1 MHQQVQGLKSAC
13 ADARVEAVGEV
24 VSGSLVVKLFCW
36 EGLFETKIV
45 SDLRAPE
52 ASHLSEFARLQQLNA
67 ALSLT
72 TPALTLL
79 AMLGARQ
86 ALGNLDAWQ
95 LLLHGSS
102 GSTST
107 HALPQLSLAA
117 IFTALALVGTL
128 QAPLS
133 GVSDGLAS
141 LAQVIISDNE
151 HACLDP
157 PLYY

>member
-1 MHQQVQGLKSAC
+1 M
-13 ADARVEAVGEV
+13 EAVGEV

-36 EGLFETKIV
+36 EALFEAKIV

-86 ALGNLDAWQ
+86 AFGNLDAWQ
-95 LLLHGSS
+95 LLLHGGST
-102 GSTST
+102 STST

-141 LAQVIISDNE
+141 LAQVVINDNE
-151 HACLDP
+151 MFVCVA
-157 PLYY
+157 PLL